1 MKPMIYIRGAV
12 ENSYIE
18 AITFELKTQI
28 VALIKTLYLYSPQY
42 GLNAIEWLKT
52 GLIDAPTRFILDVEL
67 EVMSIKRN
75 LSRSEPSGND
85 TDDDKE
91 D

>member
-1 MKPMIYIRGAV
+1 MEPFSFGSV
-12 ENSYIE
+12 GNSYIE

-28 VALIKTLYLYSPQY
+28 IALVKTLYLYTPQY
-42 GLNAIEWLKT
+42 AVNILEWLKT
-52 GLIDAPTRFILDVEL
+52 GLVDGPTRFILDVEL
-67 EVMSIKRN
+67 EVMSLKRN
-75 LSRSEPSGND
+75 LSRSEPSEND